1 MALSYEEQIQIEIQK
16 IKNLKRKQKLEE
28 KKFHEEL
35 GRMLL
40 DVYPGITPE
49 TFREFISQNAKKRSD
64 DSDFVD

>member
-35 GRMLL
+35 GCMLCNQF
-40 DVYPGITPE
+40 PTITPE
-49 TFREFISQNAKKRSD
+49 TFYEFISVNVMRTSD
-64 DSDFVD
+64 DD